1 MRNCINDLL
10 RRYLN
15 SFSAKESV
23 CPTIKKKEDIIE
35 AQQYLIHAYNR
46 FNNVLDPEMVE
57 IAILDI
63 KIAEK
68 RYDYLIREMKN
79 QTEGN

>member
-1 MRNCINDLL
+1 MRNCIKYLL
-10 RRYLN
+10 RRYLY
-15 SFSAKESV
+15 SFSDEEKV
-23 CPTIKKKEDIIE
+23 CPTIKKEEEIIE
-35 AQQYLIHAYNR
+35 AQQYLNHAYNR

-68 RYDYLIREMKN
+68 RYDYLIREMKKEK
-79 QTEGN
+79 EGN